1 MEKFELK
8 TRRYKLRKLK
18 RIIPQDYLQKDAVAR
33 YMKHQYCYY
42 LYFKKELLKKFRT
55 LPVIDQD
62 AVILANLNIDESN
75 SRRDSNSP
83 NDSMQKSHCVE
94 EQYYSESTDKEEQN
108 AQNEPDYKIVEVTS
122 NGRLKGFFVSENVVN
137 LSNRKLNKAEVSR
150 LSKGIKFC
158 PTPNSADKSVLKEC
172 LEIFGRASRLKW
184 HYRNDERIFD
194 PNPFRPKSKFNLSK
208 THAAIELYLSHIE
221 LKLLSCTEIKHSYY
235 NLNRT
240 ERQAM
245 YGLKND
251 QSIVIKE
258 ADKGSAVVIWD
269 KKNHLMEAEKQLSCK
284 ESYEKVSSDPS
295 FLINTIHDTLEKIR
309 KRGDI
314 STNILDYFNAENPKF
329 GRFYSLPKIHKRM
342 YYIPGRPVI
351 SNCGIYT
358 ENISAFLDH
367 QLKSIANPI

>member
-18 RIIPQDYLQKDAVAR
+18 RIIPQDYLQKHAVAR
-33 YMKHQYCYY
+33 YMKHQYCFY

-83 NDSMQKSHCVE
+83 NDSMEKSHCVE

-122 NGRLKGFFVSENVVN
+122 NGRLKDFFVSENVVN

-172 LEIFGRASRLKW
+172 LEIFGRALRLKW
-184 HYRNDERIFD
+184 HYRNDGQIGQ
-194 PNPFRPKSKFNLSK
+194 KNL
-208 THAAIELYLSHIE
+208 
-221 LKLLSCTEIKHSYY
+221 
-235 NLNRT
+235 
-240 ERQAM
+240 
-245 YGLKND
+245 
-251 QSIVIKE
+251 
-258 ADKGSAVVIWD
+258 
-269 KKNHLMEAEKQLSCK
+269 
-284 ESYEKVSSDPS
+284 
-295 FLINTIHDTLEKIR
+295 
-309 KRGDI
+309 
-314 STNILDYFNAENPKF
+314 
-329 GRFYSLPKIHKRM
+329 
-342 YYIPGRPVI
+342 
-351 SNCGIYT
+351 
-358 ENISAFLDH
+358 
-367 QLKSIANPI
+367 